1 MGGSSHWDKTVTR
14 GFHGFLYFPPPGRMG
29 LSSPN
34 RPPPMPLLVAL
45 DECNC
50 ALTKI
55 ERLAQIALNH
65 PGIREGALALIL
77 LQCQETDTHVGELNS
92 D

>member
-1 MGGSSHWDKTVTR
+1 MRQNSHSRISRIPAFCDSR
-14 GFHGFLYFPPPGRMG
+14 Q
-29 LSSPN
+29 N
-34 RPPPMPLLVAL
+34 RVSIAHPQTAAMPLLVAL

-55 ERLAQIALNH
+55 ERLAQIALNY
-65 PGIREGALALIL
+65 PDIRDAALALIL
-77 LQCQETDTHVGELNS
+77 LQCQETDAHVGELNS